1 MRFRDL
7 QALQSKQ
14 YERDWLDFI
23 TIIRLLTWAPCC
35 LPTPPKIRSQLHG
48 HTCVGAPGDK

>member
-35 LPTPPKIRSQLHG
+35 LPD
-48 HTCVGAPGDK
+48 APEDQEPAAWAHMRWSPR